1 GAVKVIK
8 EQGRSLL
15 PVGVRSVEGFFTRG
29 EIVACMDESGQEIA
43 RGLINYNQAEAT
55 SICGRSSLEIEAI
68 LGYSG
73 EEELI
78 HRDNLVII

>member
-1 GAVKVIK
+1 
-8 EQGRSLL
+8 
-15 PVGVRSVEGFFTRG
+15 
-29 EIVACMDESGQEIA
+29 MDESGREIA
-43 RGLINYNQAEAT
+43 RGLINYNQAESAA
-55 SICGRSSLEIEAI
+55 ICGRSSLEIEAT